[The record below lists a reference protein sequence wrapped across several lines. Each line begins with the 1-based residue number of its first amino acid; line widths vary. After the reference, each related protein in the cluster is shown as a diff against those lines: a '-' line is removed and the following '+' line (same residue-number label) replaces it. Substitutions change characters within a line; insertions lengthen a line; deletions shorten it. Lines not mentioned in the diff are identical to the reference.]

1 METYVFKIF
10 VQSNELITE
19 TFSNQKAHW
28 KNISDAYF
36 LCWETFFFFTK
47 IYADYLIKVFKFG
60 EIILFLCIVTSF
72 YHMSS
77 IYIHIWITLQW
88 KNPILEKDWQSWK
101 KKFHISS
108 FRSQF
113 PSSIARRPVRE
124 FMEWSL
130 WNVIV

>member
-47 IYADYLIKVFKFG
+47 IYVDYLIKVFKFG

-72 YHMSS
+72 YHISS
-77 IYIHIWITLQW
+77 IYIYIYIWITLQW
-88 KNPILEKDWQSWK
+88 KNPILEKEKKNSISAVLHHNFPIQLPGVLYESSW
-101 KKFHISS
+101 SD
-108 FRSQF
+108 
-113 PSSIARRPVRE
+113 PCG
-124 FMEWSL
+124 ML
-130 WNVIV
+130 